1 MEILKVKNAFGIK
14 ELRNASYIKGNTL
27 LYAPNGVMKTSF
39 ADFLNCV
46 KNNSSIT
53 DAFEEY
59 SSPTEFEIRQFDK
72 TYTES
77 NNDGTFQI
85 VVFSSKIAK
94 DNVFTDPLIA
104 NLAMSAELRRSY
116 DEHIKNFKEIK
127 HRIDSIVSTIIKGSK
142 KTVPDSWK
150 DVANIFGA
158 EEETEALT
166 LLLDFDETNEKL
178 FLKAPYSKVC
188 DNKIVDIFADV
199 DFGAKL
205 ETYKTIVEKKM
216 EDKVFNNGFTYFELE
231 AIFNSVSKTHYFLA
245 KHFLTIGDNVI
256 DSEEKMGEFLSEQK
270 NKIFSSQEVEQSF
283 LDVKASLN
291 KNTVTRGFADF
302 LTDNREILDYSDDYN
317 RARKVFCRTKIAN
330 ETDVIKVL
338 LDEYNECYR
347 KLISLIEKAR
357 NEESA
362 WKKSKDLFNSR
373 FGLNRV
379 DLDIRTVI
387 ENDLPVPQVVM
398 IDKQSKKQLN
408 TLMKNRLSSGEYRAL
423 LILNLLFEIESKRN
437 MWPDGFTLVL
447 DDIADSFDYK
457 NKYAICRYIE
467 ELFKEKNIQVIV
479 MTHNYDFYRCCSF
492 FLSKIPHKSLTA
504 SRLRFGAIELKNA
517 GHTELQDL
525 SFVKSWSGELKSEPD
540 SEANNVTTLLAYFPV
555 LRNIIEMNKDDDDDP
570 DYVLITQYL
579 HYSSSYTK
587 NLNDLRPLFAKHSL
601 KISELYYSMNFKDI
615 LYTVFETNSKKKIDV
630 FDIRTKMALASVLR
644 ILFEKF
650 VYNKSGKTIDD
661 FKEKNNVVCQKLYDK
676 LVADKLLSDK
686 DKEYCEFAKIVANP
700 YIHVN
705 AFMYEQLID
714 NSGDKI
720 IECLKHFVRVNG
732 F

>member
-1 MEILKVKNAFGIK
+1 MEILKVKNVFGIK

-59 SSPTEFEIRQFDK
+59 TSPAEFEIRQFGK

-116 DEHIKNFKEIK
+116 DEHIKEFKVIK
-127 HRIDSIVSTIIKGSK
+127 HRIDSIVSTVIKGSK

-150 DVANIFGA
+150 DVANIFGV

-166 LLLDFDETNEKL
+166 SLLDFDETNEKL

-188 DNKIVDIFADV
+188 DNKIVDIFADA
-199 DFGAKL
+199 DFVEKL

-256 DSEEKMGEFLSEQK
+256 DSEEKMSEFLLEQK

-291 KNTVTRGFADF
+291 KNAVTRGFADF
-302 LTDNREILDYSDDYN
+302 LTDNREILDYSNEYN

-330 ETDVIKVL
+330 QINVIKVL
-338 LDEYNECYR
+338 LDEYKKCYH

-357 NEESA
+357 NEEST

-379 DLDIRTVI
+379 DLDIQTVI

-398 IDKQSKKQLN
+398 IDKQSRKQLN
-408 TLMKNRLSSGEYRAL
+408 MLMKNRLSSGEYRAL

-437 MWPDGFTLVL
+437 MWPDGFVLLL

-504 SRLRFGAIELKNA
+504 SRLRFGAVELKNA

-525 SFVKSWSGELKSEPD
+525 SFIKSWSGELKSEPD
-540 SEANNVTTLLAYFPV
+540 SEANNATTLLAYFPV
-555 LRNIIEMNKDDDDDP
+555 LRNIIEMDKGNDADP

-579 HYSSSYTK
+579 HYSTSYTK

-615 LYTVFETNSKKKIDV
+615 LFTVFESNSKKKIDV

-650 VYNKSGKTIDD
+650 VYDKSGKIIDD
-661 FKEKNNVVCQKLYDK
+661 FKERNNVVCQKLYDK
-676 LVADKLLSDK
+676 LVSDKLLSDK

-720 IECLKHFVRVNG
+720 VECLKHFVKVNG

>member
-1 MEILKVKNAFGIK
+1 MEILKVKNVFGIK

-46 KNNSSIT
+46 KTNSSIT

-59 SSPTEFEIRQFDK
+59 TSPAEFEIRQFDK

-116 DEHIKNFKEIK
+116 DEHIKEFKEIK
-127 HRIDSIVSTIIKGSK
+127 HRIDSIMSTVIKGSK

-150 DVANIFGA
+150 DIANIFGA

-166 LLLDFDETNEKL
+166 SLLDFDETNEKL

-188 DNKIVDIFADV
+188 DNKIVDIFADA
-199 DFGAKL
+199 DFVKKL

-231 AIFNSVSKTHYFLA
+231 AIFNSISKTHYFLA

-256 DSEEKMGEFLSEQK
+256 DSEEKMGEFLLEQK

-291 KNTVTRGFADF
+291 KNAVTRGFADF
-302 LTDNREILDYSDDYN
+302 LTDNREVLDYSNEYN

-330 ETDVIKVL
+330 QINVIKVV
-338 LDEYNECYR
+338 LDEYNKCYH

-357 NEESA
+357 NEEST

-379 DLDIRTVI
+379 DLDIQTVI
-387 ENDLPVPQVVM
+387 ENDLPIPQVVM
-398 IDKQSKKQLN
+398 IDKQSRK
-408 TLMKNRLSSGEYRAL
+408 
-423 LILNLLFEIESKRN
+423 
-437 MWPDGFTLVL
+437 
-447 DDIADSFDYK
+447 
-457 NKYAICRYIE
+457 C
-467 ELFKEKNIQVIV
+467 
-479 MTHNYDFYRCCSF
+479 YD
-492 FLSKIPHKSLTA
+492 
-504 SRLRFGAIELKNA
+504 
-517 GHTELQDL
+517 
-525 SFVKSWSGELKSEPD
+525 
-540 SEANNVTTLLAYFPV
+540 
-555 LRNIIEMNKDDDDDP
+555 
-570 DYVLITQYL
+570 
-579 HYSSSYTK
+579 
-587 NLNDLRPLFAKHSL
+587 
-601 KISELYYSMNFKDI
+601 
-615 LYTVFETNSKKKIDV
+615 
-630 FDIRTKMALASVLR
+630 
-644 ILFEKF
+644 
-650 VYNKSGKTIDD
+650 
-661 FKEKNNVVCQKLYDK
+661 
-676 LVADKLLSDK
+676 
-686 DKEYCEFAKIVANP
+686 
-700 YIHVN
+700 
-705 AFMYEQLID
+705 
-714 NSGDKI
+714 
-720 IECLKHFVRVNG
+720 
-732 F
+732 